1 MRACIGGPEPPSMR
15 EGPVVSGLSDRS
27 RPGSTWQ
34 RQRGLMRSRP
44 VFGCSIR
51 SPRGSTWQRQRGL
64 MRSRPVSGCS
74 IRSSRCS
81 IWQRQQGGG
90 GALVCL
96 RLPCLFGSGFRRAAT
111 TRRPQRYGLPPAA
124 LSVRF
129 GVRAGSDGRVLA
141 GAGFL
146 PWAWRGARSLVG
158 SGCAAWCGGASP
170 SSRPLGQPKTGT
182 GEGGLGVACSGV
194 ANFAR
199 HRAFA
204 ARMALI
210 ARSRSMASAIPS
222 SSGFMASDH
231 SVR

>member
-124 LSVRF
+124 RLVRV
-129 GVRAGSDGRVLA
+129 GVQAGSDWRVLA
-141 GAGFL
+141 GVGFL
-146 PWAWRGARSLVG
+146 AWACWGARSLWGIRLRCLVWRRFPQQSPAG
-158 SGCAAWCGGASP
+158 AA
-170 SSRPLGQPKTGT
+170 
-182 GEGGLGVACSGV
+182 
-194 ANFAR
+194 
-199 HRAFA
+199 
-204 ARMALI
+204 
-210 ARSRSMASAIPS
+210 
-222 SSGFMASDH
+222 
-231 SVR
+231 